1 MYPITVKFARF
12 EDISFAEVLR
22 GTGVYVIW
30 DSQARVRPSYIG
42 KGDILSRLSSH
53 DSKFAFPVRGY
64 LAIIGTG
71 GMKAEDKDAM
81 ILEALLLEV
90 AYQTDRWP
98 IHNKK
103 FGGVRLLQR
112 VFDAKG
118 VVRVTIKGCD
128 PFGPPHAPRYLSEPK
143 HIWFELDN
151 NVDINVHHDWNHR
164 KRSTQ

>member
-1 MYPITVKFARF
+1 MYGIVAEFARF

-30 DSQARVRPSYIG
+30 DSQARVKPSYIG

-53 DSKFAFPVRGY
+53 DSKFASPVRGY
-64 LAIIGTG
+64 LTIIGNS

-81 ILEALLLEV
+81 IVEAMLLEV
-90 AYQTDRWP
+90 ARQTDRWP

-103 FGGVRLLQR
+103 AGGIRLLQR
-112 VFDAKG
+112 VFETSG

-128 PFGPPHAPRYLSEPK
+128 PFGPPHAPRYLEGSK
-143 HIWFELDN
+143 QIWFELDQN
-151 NVDINVHHDWNHR
+151 RVIDVQHDWNYR
-164 KRSTQ
+164 KRSIR